1 MTCSLYRSLDE
12 ERITK
17 EANSMKVLVSDNIS
31 SKGVEI
37 LRNAGLTVDV
47 KTGLK
52 PDELKSIIG
61 DYHALIVRSATKAT
75 ADIIDAAKNL
85 KVIGR
90 AGSGL
95 DNVDKAA
102 ASKRGIVVM
111 NTPGGNTITTAEHT
125 IAMIFAVARKIPQA
139 TASMANGS
147 WEKKKFMGTELYDK
161 TLGII
166 GLGNIGGEVARRA
179 QSLGMQVISFD
190 PFLSEEKANEMG
202 IEKIEVDELIKR
214 SDFITVHTPLTH
226 ETRNLIRAETIKT
239 MKDGVY
245 IINCARGGIINEKDL
260 YDALESGKV
269 AGAALDVFEQEPPV
283 NNPLIGHDK
292 VVCTPHLG
300 ASTQEAQEN
309 VALAV
314 AEQIVD
320 YLVHGTIRNAVNFP
334 SIPADQVPVLQPY
347 IMLADKLGSFASQL
361 FGGEIS
367 GVTIE
372 YRGEVACLNIS
383 PVTIAAV
390 KGLLDP
396 ILLETVNFVNA
407 LFIAKERGIE
417 VNETKSSD
425 AGDYNSMITLRI
437 KSPKRELLVSGTLFS
452 KKDPRI
458 VKIDDFTVEIVPE
471 GTMLV
476 MYNNDKPGVI
486 GNIGT
491 IMGSNNINIARM
503 HFGRESAGGRAI
515 SVVNIDSQVSDELL
529 EKIRHFP
536 NILDVKVINI

>member
-1 MTCSLYRSLDE
+1 
-12 ERITK
+12 
-17 EANSMKVLVSDNIS
+17 MKVLVSDNIS

-37 LRNAGLTVDV
+37 LRNAGLVVDV

-61 DYHALIVRSATKAT
+61 DYQALVVRSATKAT
-75 ADIIDAAKNL
+75 QDIIEAAKNL

-125 IAMIFAVARKIPQA
+125 IAMMFAVARKIPHA
-139 TASMANGS
+139 SASMAKGA
-147 WEKKKFMGTELYDK
+147 WEKKKFMGAELFNK

-179 QSLGMQVISFD
+179 QCLGMQVIAFD

-202 IEKIEVDELIKR
+202 IGKIEVSELIKR
-214 SDFITVHTPLTH
+214 ADFITIHTPLTN

-283 NNPLIGHDK
+283 NNPLVGHDR

-309 VALAV
+309 VAIAV
-314 AEQIVD
+314 AEQIAD

-334 SIPADQVPVLQPY
+334 SIPADQVSALQPY
-347 IMLADKLGSFASQL
+347 IALADRLGSFASQL
-361 FGGEIS
+361 FDDEMT
-367 GVTIE
+367 GVMIE
-372 YRGEVACLNIS
+372 YKGEVAGLNIS
-383 PVTIAAV
+383 TLTLAAI
-390 KGLLDP
+390 KGLLSP

-407 LFIAKERGIE
+407 SFIAKERGIE

-425 AGDYNSMITLRI
+425 AGDYNSMITMKI
-437 KSPKRELLVSGTLFS
+437 KSPKRELAVSGTLFS
-452 KKDPRI
+452 RKDPRM
-458 VKIDDFTVEIVPE
+458 VKIDRYTVEIVPE

-476 MYNNDKPGVI
+476 MHNNDKPGVI
-486 GNIGT
+486 GNIGA

-503 HFGRESAGGRAI
+503 HFGRESAGGNAI
-515 SVVNIDSQVSDELL
+515 SVVNVDSAISDELL
-529 EKIRHFP
+529 EKIRHLP
-536 NILDVKVINI
+536 NIIDVKVITI

>member
-1 MTCSLYRSLDE
+1 
-12 ERITK
+12 
-17 EANSMKVLVSDNIS
+17 MKVLVSDNIS

-37 LRNAGLTVDV
+37 LRNAGLTTDV

-52 PDELKSIIG
+52 PEELKSIIG
-61 DYHALIVRSATKAT
+61 DYDALIVRSATKAT

-95 DNVDKAA
+95 DNVDKVA
-102 ASKRGIVVM
+102 ASKHGIVVM

-139 TASMANGS
+139 NASMANGA
-147 WEKKKFMGTELYDK
+147 WEKKKFMGTELYNK

-166 GLGNIGGEVARRA
+166 GLGNIGGEVARRM
-179 QSLGMQVISFD
+179 QSLGMLVIAFD

-202 IEKIEVDELIKR
+202 IEKIEVSELIKR
-214 SDFITVHTPLTH
+214 SDFITVHTPLTN
-226 ETRNLIRAETIKT
+226 ETKNLIRAETIKT

-260 YDALESGKV
+260 YAALESGKV

-292 VVCTPHLG
+292 VVSTPHLG

-334 SIPADQVPVLQPY
+334 SIPADQIPVLQPY

-361 FGGEIS
+361 FDSEIS
-367 GVTIE
+367 SVAIE
-372 YRGEVACLNIS
+372 YRGELAGLNIS

-390 KGLLDP
+390 KGILDP

-407 LFIAKERGIE
+407 SVIAKERGIK
-417 VNETKSSD
+417 VNESKSTD
-425 AGDYNSMITLRI
+425 AGDYNNMITIRI

-458 VKIDDFTVEIVPE
+458 VKIDDYEVEIVPE
-471 GTMLV
+471 GNMLV
-476 MYNNDKPGVI
+476 MNNNDKPGVI

-491 IMGSNNINIARM
+491 MMGKNNINIARM

-515 SVVNIDSQVSDELL
+515 SVVNIDSSISDELL
-529 EKIRHFP
+529 EEIRHLP
-536 NILDVKVINI
+536 NILDVKVIIL